1 MNRLMPQFVGGDER
15 DSHGLHSMMRSS
27 RNPFPGWG
35 TLPSPLL
42 APGTPV
48 TFNRPALRFSAL
60 VALGALLSLAAGC
73 GSGPAAETAPARS
86 APAATL
92 PPAAATTTTT
102 TAVATTSTLPPT
114 TTTATT
120 TVPRPPLPGALE
132 EQVRELTA
140 RVEELRGRRFASP
153 PLLVT
158 GPPLPADPPPP
169 PEYERAFLELFNL
182 IPPEADLEAFHRSP
196 YSGRAAEMP
205 VYQPELG
212 RVMIPLAETDASPAV
227 PDDSEVPE
235 TAGEAEAP
243 PEEPGDAPGGEES
256 PEETEDAPLDEYQ
269 QWALVGALTRL
280 LARQHYPETV
290 APAPAPPREGDP
302 DRRVALE
309 ALLVGEATLVQTL
322 YADGL
327 PEERRAALAEQ
338 AAADAQPEFHQ
349 GPPFLVEQAR
359 FAVAAGSALALHLYR
374 QEGAVGLDR
383 ALANPPVS
391 TEQVL
396 HPELYNR
403 LEPPV
408 PPEPF
413 TVVLEGYETV
423 EEGTWGERGWR
434 SLLGGRGRYAQA
446 ADAAR
451 GWGGDRFVLLWNA
464 ELERMV
470 WAVRY
475 RGDTFGDASRMA
487 DALVDLAAGMEVG
500 ISTLVGTTL
509 EWPGGEVYALLD
521 RQGDVVTFVAA
532 HDAEAG
538 RRAAAQ
544 VRGE

>member
-1 MNRLMPQFVGGDER
+1 M
-15 DSHGLHSMMRSS
+15 
-27 RNPFPGWG
+27 
-35 TLPSPLL
+35 
-42 APGTPV
+42 
-48 TFNRPALRFSAL
+48 TFNRPALRISTLAAL
-60 VALGALLSLAAGC
+60 AVLLMPAAGC
-73 GSGPAAETAPARS
+73 GSGPVAETAPART

-92 PPAAATTTTT
+92 PPVTTTAAAEVATTTTLPPPVTTTTT
-102 TAVATTSTLPPT
+102 TT
-114 TTTATT
+114 TTI
-120 TVPRPPLPGALE
+120 PRPPLPGALE
-132 EQVRELTA
+132 GQVRELTA
-140 RVEELRGRRFASP
+140 LVEELRGRRFAPP
-153 PLLVT
+153 PLVVA
-158 GPPLPADPPPP
+158 GPPLPAEPPPP

-182 IPPEADLEAFHRSP
+182 IPPEADMEAFHRSR

-205 VYQPELG
+205 VYQPERG
-212 RVMIPLAETDASPAV
+212 RVMIPLAEADASPGV
-227 PDDSEVPE
+227 SEVPGTDEEDESPPDE
-235 TAGEAEAP
+235 TDETDEAEEAPGEEAPGEASA
-243 PEEPGDAPGGEES
+243 GADAE
-256 PEETEDAPLDEYQ
+256 LDEYQ
-269 QWALVGALTRL
+269 QWALVGAMTRL
-280 LARQHYPETV
+280 LAMQHYPET
-290 APAPAPPREGDP
+290 AASALAPPQEGDP

-309 ALLVGEATLVQTL
+309 SLLAGEATLIQTL

-338 AAADAQPEFHQ
+338 AAADARPGFHQ

-359 FAVAAGSALALHLYR
+359 FATMAGSALALHLYR

-396 HPELYNR
+396 HPERYNR

-408 PPEPF
+408 LPDPF
-413 TVVLEGYETV
+413 TVVLEGYEAV

-464 ELERMV
+464 ELERIV

-475 RGDTFGDASRMA
+475 RGDEFGDASRMA
-487 DALVDLAAGMEVG
+487 NALVDVAGGLEVG

-521 RQGDVVTFVAA
+521 RQGDVLTFVIA

>member
-1 MNRLMPQFVGGDER
+1 MI
-15 DSHGLHSMMRSS
+15 
-27 RNPFPGWG
+27 
-35 TLPSPLL
+35 
-42 APGTPV
+42 
-48 TFNRPALRFSAL
+48 FNRPALRISTLAVL
-60 VALGALLSLAAGC
+60 AVLLMPAAGC
-73 GSGPAAETAPARS
+73 GSGPVAETAPVRT
-86 APAATL
+86 APSATL
-92 PPAAATTTTT
+92 PPATTTAAAEVATTTTLPPPVTTTTT
-102 TAVATTSTLPPT
+102 TT
-114 TTTATT
+114 TTI
-120 TVPRPPLPGALE
+120 PRPPLPGALE
-132 EQVRELTA
+132 GQVRELTA
-140 RVEELRGRRFASP
+140 LVEELRGREFASP
-153 PLLVT
+153 PLVVA
-158 GPPLPADPPPP
+158 GPPLPAEPPPP

-182 IPPEADLEAFHRSP
+182 IPPEADLEAFHRSR

-205 VYQPELG
+205 VYQPERG
-212 RVMIPLAETDASPAV
+212 RVMIPLAE
-227 PDDSEVPE
+227 
-235 TAGEAEAP
+235 AESP
-243 PEEPGDAPGGEES
+243 PEEAPDEGAAGGEES
-256 PEETEDAPLDEYQ
+256 PPEEVENGPGAAPSGEGPAESAPAGGEAELDEYQ
-269 QWALVGALTRL
+269 QWALVGAMTRL
-280 LARQHYPETV
+280 LAMQHYPET
-290 APAPAPPREGDP
+290 AASALAPPQEGDP

-309 ALLVGEATLVQTL
+309 SLLAGEAALIQTL

-338 AAADAQPEFHQ
+338 AAADARPGFHQ

-359 FAVAAGSALALHLYR
+359 FVTMAGSALALHLYR

-396 HPELYNR
+396 HPERYNR

-408 PPEPF
+408 LPDPF
-413 TVVLEGYETV
+413 TVVLEGYEAV

-464 ELERMV
+464 ELERIV

-475 RGDTFGDASRMA
+475 RGDEFGDASRMA
-487 DALVDLAAGMEVG
+487 NALVDVAGGLEVG

-521 RQGDVVTFVAA
+521 RQGDVLTFVIA

>member
-1 MNRLMPQFVGGDER
+1 MI
-15 DSHGLHSMMRSS
+15 
-27 RNPFPGWG
+27 
-35 TLPSPLL
+35 
-42 APGTPV
+42 
-48 TFNRPALRFSAL
+48 FNRPALRISAL
-60 VALGALLSLAAGC
+60 VALLMLAAGC

-92 PPAAATTTTT
+92 PPATTTATVAEVATTTTLPPPVTTTTT
-102 TAVATTSTLPPT
+102 TT
-114 TTTATT
+114 TTI
-120 TVPRPPLPGALE
+120 PRPPLPGALE
-132 EQVRELTA
+132 GQVRELTA

-153 PLLVT
+153 PLVVA
-158 GPPLPADPPPP
+158 GPPLPAELSSP
-169 PEYERAFLELFNL
+169 PEYERAFLELFNM
-182 IPPEADLEAFHRSP
+182 ISPEADLEAFHRSR
-196 YSGRAAEMP
+196 YSGRAAELP
-205 VYQPELG
+205 VYQPETG
-212 RVMIPLAETDASPAV
+212 RVMIPLAEADALPEVAGV
-227 PDDSEVPE
+227 SEVAE
-235 TAGEAEAP
+235 TAGEDESPPDEAP
-243 PEEPGDAPGGEES
+243 DGEAPAGGEEG
-256 PEETEDAPLDEYQ
+256 APAGGEAELDEYQ

-280 LARQHYPETV
+280 LAMQHYPET
-290 APAPAPPREGDP
+290 AAAAQAPPREGDP

-309 ALLVGEATLVQTL
+309 SLLAGEAALIQTL

-327 PEERRAALAEQ
+327 PEERRAALAGQ
-338 AAADAQPEFHQ
+338 AAADARPGFHQ

-359 FAVAAGSALALHLYR
+359 FAAMAGSALALHLYR

-396 HPELYNR
+396 HPERYNR

-408 PPEPF
+408 LPEPF

-446 ADAAR
+446 ADVAR

-464 ELERMV
+464 ELERIV

-475 RGDTFGDASRMA
+475 RGDAFGDASRMA
-487 DALVDLAAGMEVG
+487 NALVDMAGGLEVG

-521 RQGDVVTFVAA
+521 RQGDVLTFVIA

-544 VRGE
+544 VRGGGG